1 VKRNRW
7 NPRKV
12 LVASAGV
19 ATVNY
24 ALATGCES
32 SMEKMSVVANLMPA
46 PGGYGGFP
54 SVANLVAPPPEPP
67 IELPPVGDAGSLD
80 AGRGGPSD
88 ASLPDATDG
97 SRADAA
103 PAGTASDAGST
114 TPDGG
119 P

>member
-1 VKRNRW
+1 MKRNRW

-24 ALATGCES
+24 ALAAGCGTREE
-32 SMEKMSVVANLMPA
+32 MMSVVANLMPA
-46 PGGYGGFP
+46 PGGFGGSYP
-54 SVANLVAPPPEPP
+54 MVANLVAPPPEPP
-67 IELPPVGDAGSLD
+67 IDVPPVGGSRDAGQ
-80 AGRGGPSD
+80 GPPD
-88 ASLPDATDG
+88 ASA
-97 SRADAA
+97 ADAA
-103 PAGTASDAGST
+103 TEGGAGNDGTGA